1 MDNEGMNVHI
11 FKEAVANLAKTRP
24 GNMAE
29 QTTYLGLI
37 AHSMASIAD
46 SLEKMSD
53 HMTAD
58 PFKKAFDEYRK
69 AREEELHV

>member
-11 FKEAVANLAKTRP
+11 FKEAVAKLAETR
-24 GNMAE
+24 ADDTV
-29 QTTYLGLI
+29 QRTTYLGLI

-69 AREEELHV
+69 AREEELRV

>member
-1 MDNEGMNVHI
+1 MDNEGMHVRI
-11 FKEAVANLAKTRP
+11 FKKAVANLAEKRP
-24 GNMAE
+24 GDMAE

-37 AHSMASIAD
+37 AQSMASIAD

-53 HMTAD
+53 HVTAD

>member
-1 MDNEGMNVHI
+1 MDKEGMNVHI
-11 FKEAVANLAKTRP
+11 FKEAVANLAETRAD
-24 GNMAE
+24 NTAQ

-53 HMTAD
+53 

-69 AREEELHV
+69 PREEELHV

>member
-11 FKEAVANLAKTRP
+11 FKEAVANLAETRP
-24 GNMAE
+24 GYTAE

-46 SLEKMSD
+46 SLEKIASLSD
-53 HMTAD
+53 RD
-58 PFKKAFDEYRK
+58 PLKEMW
-69 AREEELHV
+69 EEIRNA

>member
-1 MDNEGMNVHI
+1 MDKKGMNVQI
-11 FKEAVANLAKTRP
+11 FNEAVANLAETHP
-24 GNMAE
+24 GLLAE
-29 QTTYLGLI
+29 QITYLGLI

-69 AREEELHV
+69 AREEELRV

>member
-1 MDNEGMNVHI
+1 MDKEGTNVQL
-11 FKEAVANLAKTRP
+11 FDKAMANLAET
-24 GNMAE
+24 GANDMAQ
-29 QTTYLGLI
+29 QTTYLSLI

-58 PFKKAFDEYRK
+58 PFKKAFDEYRR
-69 AREEELHV
+69 AREEELRV

>member
-1 MDNEGMNVHI
+1 MDNEGMNIHI
-11 FKEAVANLAKTRP
+11 FKEAVANLAETRP
-24 GNMAE
+24 GDMAE

-46 SLEKMSD
+46 SLERMSD

-58 PFKKAFDEYRK
+58 PFEKAWDEYRK
-69 AREEELHV
+69 AREEELRI